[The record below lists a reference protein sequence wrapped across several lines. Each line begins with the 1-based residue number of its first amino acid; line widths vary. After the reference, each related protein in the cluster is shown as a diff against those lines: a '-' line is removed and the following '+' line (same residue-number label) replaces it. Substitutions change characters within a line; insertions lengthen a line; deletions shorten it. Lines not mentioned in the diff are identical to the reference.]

1 VPGQPKSSFNEG
13 GTRFSLGIVPYGI
26 YDLGRNEGY
35 IRIGQSVDTAEFSV
49 SCLKKYWKEHG
60 SKK

>member
-1 VPGQPKSSFNEG
+1 
-13 GTRFSLGIVPYGI
+13 VPYGI

-35 IRIGQSVDTAEFSV
+35 KRIGQSADTAEFSV
-49 SCLKKYWKEHG
+49 SCLKKYWKENG